1 MQNNHGFDF
10 GSSPGELA
18 YCTEKL
24 ARLRRSRLTPLLLSV
39 MVCGWLVA
47 GDGVGF
53 MDQPADR
60 GGAVAHAASADVYT
74 CPMDPEV
81 RSDKPGSCPKC
92 GMFLQKVAGEQS
104 APSAGPVPPSKN
116 PAAQAPEKPSQEVY
130 ICPMH
135 PEVQSDKPG
144 SCPKCGMFLEK
155 VPAEKAPPPPAQ
167 PQSSG
172 KPAGELV
179 QKSSKDVYICP
190 MHPQVRSDKPG
201 SCPICGMNLE
211 KMPEQGAL
219 PGGEPMP
226 AGTVHIRPERQQLIG
241 VQLGE
246 VEEKSLSGT
255 VRAVG
260 RLALDETRVAR
271 VQTRIEG
278 WIDQVFVDFT
288 GKSVRKGQPLF
299 SVYSPE
305 LVATQQELIISR
317 KSLDKLKTSTFP
329 EARTGA
335 ETLYRSTR
343 ERLRLWDLS
352 DAQIREIERRGTPSR
367 SVTLYAPQDG
377 FVLTRNAYPGQRITP
392 ETELY
397 VIADLSRLW
406 VLADVYEYELPLIQ
420 VGQKADLTLTAFP
433 GRVFHAKVS
442 FIYPQVEASTRTL
455 KVRLDLPNPD
465 HLLKPDLYAQASFAI
480 DHGRELVVPQES
492 VLDSGTEQTV
502 FVARGN
508 GYFEPRTVSLGR
520 RVAND
525 VVVLKGLSA
534 GEKVV
539 TSA

>member
-1 MQNNHGFDF
+1 MHPQV
-10 GSSPGELA
+10 
-18 YCTEKL
+18 T
-24 ARLRRSRLTPLLLSV
+24 
-39 MVCGWLVA
+39 
-47 GDGVGF
+47 
-53 MDQPADR
+53 
-60 GGAVAHAASADVYT
+60 
-74 CPMDPEV
+74 
-81 RSDKPGSCPKC
+81 SDKPG
-92 GMFLQKVAGEQS
+92 V
-104 APSAGPVPPSKN
+104 
-116 PAAQAPEKPSQEVY
+116 
-130 ICPMH
+130 
-135 PEVQSDKPG
+135 
-144 SCPKCGMFLEK
+144 
-155 VPAEKAPPPPAQ
+155 
-167 PQSSG
+167 
-172 KPAGELV
+172 
-179 QKSSKDVYICP
+179 
-190 MHPQVRSDKPG
+190 
-201 SCPICGMNLE
+201 CPICGMNLE
-211 KMPEQGAL
+211 KVPEAGVL

-226 AGTVHIRPERQQLIG
+226 AGTVYIRPERQQLIG

-246 VEEKSLSGT
+246 VQEKSLSGT

-329 EARTGA
+329 DARTGA

-392 ETELY
+392 DTELY

-480 DHGRELVVPQES
+480 DHGRELVVSQES

-520 RVAND
+520 RVAGD

-539 TSA
+539 TSAVFFVDSESKLRPAFRAMTSGEPAAVPSGHAGHN

>member
-1 MQNNHGFDF
+1 MHAEPPRYSLRISERAASCGAK
-10 GSSPGELA
+10 GCVTLWWIRLA
-18 YCTEKL
+18 T
-24 ARLRRSRLTPLLLSV
+24 LLLSV
-39 MVCGWLVA
+39 MVAGWLAA
-47 GDGVGF
+47 GGDASF
-53 MDQPADR
+53 KHR
-60 GGAVAHAASADVYT
+60 GELLWLPLAHAASADVYT
-74 CPMDPEV
+74 CPMHPEV
-81 RSDKPGSCPKC
+81 RSEEPGRCP
-92 GMFLQKVAGEQS
+92 Q
-104 APSAGPVPPSKN
+104 
-116 PAAQAPEKPSQEVY
+116 
-130 ICPMH
+130 
-135 PEVQSDKPG
+135 
-144 SCPKCGMFLEK
+144 CGMFLEK
-155 VPAEKAPPPPAQ
+155 APAEIAPPPGVK

-172 KPAGELV
+172 KPGAETA
-179 QKSSKDVYICP
+179 QHSSRPAYSCP
-190 MHPQVRSDKPG
+190 MHPQVTSDKPG
-201 SCPICGMNLE
+201 VCPICGMNLE
-211 KMPEQGAL
+211 KVPEAGVL

-226 AGTVHIRPERQQLIG
+226 AGTVYIRPERQQLIG

-246 VEEKSLSGT
+246 VQEKSLSGT

-329 EARTGA
+329 DARTGA

-392 ETELY
+392 DTELY

-480 DHGRELVVPQES
+480 DHGRELVVSQES

-520 RVAND
+520 RVAGD

-539 TSA
+539 TSAVFFVDSESKLRPAFRAMTSGEPAAVPSGHAGHN